1 MTDPKSQPNWRVFH
15 SSAFVLLLG
24 CTLLIRPL
32 RSWPWIWVAPFAG
45 YFVLA
50 AWVPP
55 LRRSLR
61 WLRAGRVSSRTVAAT
76 IVIMVFTSLF
86 LTAFQ
91 LMAQPRLEAYGATFP
106 FKSLGGLVSAGI
118 IFTIV
123 NATLEEMVFRG
134 ILFDG
139 FEAEW
144 GRGVALV
151 ATTALFALGHWQG
164 YPPGPVGVCLATM
177 FGLSVGLLRSWTGG
191 IALPIVAHL
200 GADATIY
207 CILAKSGTV

>member
-1 MTDPKSQPNWRVFH
+1 MTDTKSQTDWRVFH

-24 CTLLIRPL
+24 CALLIRPL
-32 RSWPWIWVAPFAG
+32 RSWPWIWGAPFAG
-45 YFVLA
+45 YFLLVA
-50 AWVPP
+50 CVRP
-55 LRRSLR
+55 LRRSLA
-61 WLRAGRVSSRTVAAT
+61 WVHLGLVSSGAVAAT
-76 IVIMVFTSLF
+76 IAVVVFTSLF
-86 LTAFQ
+86 LTTFQ
-91 LMAQPRLEAYGATFP
+91 LMAQPRVGAYGATLP
-106 FKSLGGLVSAGI
+106 FKSLGGIVSAGI
-118 IFTIV
+118 IFTIM

-144 GRGVALV
+144 GRGVALGV
-151 ATTALFALGHWQG
+151 TTALFALGHWQG

-177 FGLSVGLLRSWTGG
+177 FGLSVGWLRSRTGG

-207 CILAKSGTV
+207 CILVRSGAV